1 MKSNAPTLW
10 LHKASGQ
17 WATSWA
23 RRTFYFG
30 TDKAAATTKFL
41 SPDSDDPGSLAAWMK
56 HRQARERLKPPQRGA
71 VITVAE
77 LALRFMAQLPAGTRS
92 GAYYAT
98 ALRRF
103 VATFGQIHV
112 HRIDEECIGAFVTSL
127 RQLKSEQTGELL
139 SDKSIRHEVTAIKSM
154 WRWGA
159 SPANGRICPV
169 LQLDSIKTPRVRKSE
184 PEDLP
189 LATIRDMI
197 TRVERAGRGQLGL
210 WLRFNYLSGCRPSEV
225 ARVAHGQG
233 KLRTIPPDGPLPAI
247 ADGMLVLREHKTS
260 AATQKD
266 RIIPLSP
273 QALEVFRQ
281 IAPLVSARPRQNAC
295 PPSIHYLQGQYAK
308 LCADAGVPGLPHKLR
323 DSHATHL
330 LAAGVDP
337 ASVDLILGHEPKGE
351 LGRYGRPSIRV
362 LRERVCQ
369 IAL

>member
-1 MKSNAPTLW
+1 MKNDPPTLW

-30 TDKAAATTKFL
+30 TDKSAATTKFL
-41 SPDSDDPGSLAAWMK
+41 DPDSDHPGSLAAWMK
-56 HRQARERLKPPQRGA
+56 ARELRNRLKPTPRGT
-71 VITVAE
+71 VLTVAE
-77 LALRFMAQLPAGTRS
+77 LAIRFINQQPAGTRS
-92 GAYYAT
+92 AAYYAT
-98 ALRRF
+98 QLRRF
-103 VATFGQIHV
+103 VLALGKVPV
-112 HRIDEECIGAFVTSL
+112 HRIDEEAINAFAVSL
-127 RQLKSEQTGELL
+127 RQLELA
-139 SDKSIRHEVTAIKSM
+139 DKTVRHDITAIKTL
-154 WRWGA
+154 WRWGS
-159 SPANGRICPV
+159 SPANGRICPA
-169 LQLDSIKTPRVRKSE
+169 LALDSIKTPRVRKSE
-184 PEDLP
+184 PEDMP

-197 TRVERAGRGQLGL
+197 TRVERAGHGQLGL
-210 WLRFNYLSGCRPSEV
+210 WLRFNYLTGCRPSEV
-225 ARVAHGQG
+225 ARIAHGQG
-233 KLRTIPPDGPLPAI
+233 KLRTIPPDGSLPAI

-281 IAPLVSARPRQNAC
+281 LAPLAPARLRSSQRPL
-295 PPSIHYLQGQYAK
+295 SVHYLQGRYAK
-308 LCADAGVPGLPHKLR
+308 LCADAGVAGLPHKLR

-351 LGRYGRPSIRV
+351 LGRYGRPSIRL

-369 IAL
+369 ISL